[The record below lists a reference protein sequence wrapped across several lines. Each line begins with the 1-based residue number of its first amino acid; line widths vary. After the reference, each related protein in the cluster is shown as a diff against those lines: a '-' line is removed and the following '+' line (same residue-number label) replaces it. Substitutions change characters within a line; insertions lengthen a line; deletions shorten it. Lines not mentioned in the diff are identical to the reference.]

1 MSEQEKI
8 DLRAASPDDLKEM
21 GLPDA
26 FTLDELKGFLSE
38 DEIKVLQDG
47 DDPLLN
53 DEAGDNEAE
62 ATSDKDVSDA
72 DADGDDTDEDGDEE
86 VNDASDGAA
95 DAVVDDT
102 NDDEDDAVKEG
113 EAVTTF
119 IEAKADGAEPVR
131 PSFDVSAARSVVD
144 GAKAARQELTAK
156 FNDGELSEAEF
167 DEQLEALTDKIADAR
182 AEMRDA
188 ERQTTAQTKVYET
201 AWFAKTKAFMDANPA
216 FANNEPVAGLGGHS
230 RLQLFD
236 EALRTVTGD
245 PGYASLSMSEKINTA
260 ARLAIGFYKQETG
273 EEMLGGKPAAKV
285 AAGKTNE
292 QTKKAPAGKADKADK
307 AGSRRPDPGKRPDPV
322 RTLGGVTTA
331 SSMETD
337 DGRFAAIDRAG
348 GVMAEAEF
356 SRMSQAEKDA
366 YLRGA

>member
-1 MSEQEKI
+1 MSDKNEA

-21 GLPDA
+21 GLPAA

-38 DEIKVLQDG
+38 DEIKALQDG
-47 DDPLLN
+47 DDPLLH
-53 DEAGDNEAE
+53 DDAGDHEAE
-62 ATSDKDVSDA
+62 ATSDEDASDA
-72 DADGDDTDEDGDEE
+72 DAEGDDTDEDGDDEA
-86 VNDASDGAA
+86 NDASDDAADDA
-95 DAVVDDT
+95 DAVADDT
-102 NDDEDDAVKEG
+102 NVEDADAVDDG
-113 EAVTTF
+113 EAVTSF

-131 PSFDVSAARSVVD
+131 PSIDVSAARSVVD

-182 AEMRDA
+182 AEIRDA
-188 ERQTTAQTKVYET
+188 ERQTTAQAKDYET
-201 AWFAKTKAFMDANPA
+201 AWFAKTGAFMEANPA

-236 EALRTVTGD
+236 AALRRVTGD

-260 ARLAIGFYKQETG
+260 ARLATGFYKQETG
-273 EEMLGGKPAAKV
+273 EEMLGGKPTAKV
-285 AAGKTNE
+285 TTGKTNE
-292 QTKKAPAGKADKADK
+292 QANKAPAKPDKAADK
-307 AGSRRPDPGKRPDPV
+307 RPDPGKRPDPV

-348 GVMAEAEF
+348 GVMAEVEF